1 MITVWTSF
9 SIRDG
14 SADSFGFYLTQY
26 WRCMAGGSRRSV
38 TCEPYRRE
46 FESLSHPGLEC
57 TYLILFAF
65 LNFSSLPFVIQYKT
79 VKRSVKEA
87 TRRLTLKKNSF
98 SEKKSSDGEKKNSE
112 IDINSKV

>member
-1 MITVWTSF
+1 
-9 SIRDG
+9 
-14 SADSFGFYLTQY
+14 
-26 WRCMAGGSRRSV
+26 MAGGSRRSV

>member
-1 MITVWTSF
+1 
-9 SIRDG
+9 
-14 SADSFGFYLTQY
+14 
-26 WRCMAGGSRRSV
+26 MAGGSQRSH

-87 TRRLTLKKNSF
+87 TRRLTLKKS
-98 SEKKSSDGEKKNSE
+98 SDSDKKSSDSERKNSN
-112 IDINSKV
+112 IDLNNSKV